1 MTLIHAGLI
10 TATVLCSLVAGFLF
24 AFAVVVMPGIG
35 SLDDGDFIR
44 AFQAIDRIIQNN
56 QPLFLVVWVGS
67 VLSLGAAALLSI
79 RAFDGIERQL
89 VIVAALLYAF
99 GVQLPTGAINL
110 PLNSQLQKLDLA
122 TMNDTMRQSARLDFE
137 PAGIAGTRSGLR
149 VPSSCPSS

>member
-1 MTLIHAGLI
+1 MESGVMASLMHAVLIA
-10 TATVLCSLVAGFLF
+10 ATTLCSLVAGFLF

-35 SLDDGDFIR
+35 SLDDRDFIR

-99 GVQLPTGAINL
+99 GVQLPTGAI
-110 PLNSQLQKLDLA
+110 
-122 TMNDTMRQSARLDFE
+122 
-137 PAGIAGTRSGLR
+137 TRETT
-149 VPSSCPSS
+149 